1 MPNSTLIAE
10 ARPARGM
17 RPVRRGAKARPD
29 SREAKKAERLYFL
42 KAFLRKPMTIGAA
55 CPSSPSLARAMLQD
69 CDLKS
74 AGVVVELGPG
84 TGAFTRLILERIR
97 PRTLFV
103 ALEVDQTC
111 VARLRGELEGV
122 AVYHDSAERLAHYLA
137 RHGREQADYVIS
149 GLPWTNM
156 RPQVQDRILSAV
168 LQCLGPKGVFTTF
181 AYAHAYWLPTAMRF
195 RKRLR
200 QHFGSVRTS
209 RLVWRNLPPAYVYRC
224 RR

>member
-1 MPNSTLIAE
+1 MPNSTLNTE
-10 ARPARGM
+10 ARPVRGM
-17 RPVRRGAKARPD
+17 RPTRRDAKSRPG
-29 SREAKKAERLYFL
+29 SRAAKKAERLHFL

-69 CDLKS
+69 CDLRS
-74 AGVVVELGPG
+74 AEVVVELGPG
-84 TGAFTRLILERIR
+84 TGAFTRVILERIR
-97 PRTLFV
+97 PQTLFL

-122 AVYHDSAERLAHYLA
+122 AVYQDSAERLVHYLA
-137 RHGREQADYVIS
+137 RLGRVQTDYVIS
-149 GLPWTNM
+149 GLPWANM
-156 RPQVQDRILSAV
+156 RPQVQDRILNAV
-168 LQCLGPKGVFTTF
+168 IQCLGPRGVFTTF
-181 AYAHAYWLPTAMRF
+181 AYAHAYWLPTAVRF

-200 QHFGSVRTS
+200 QHFGSVKTS